1 MKGFLVICGEKI
13 PVDEV
18 NEYPDYTDFRID
30 FPIGKP
36 FSIINMKSG
45 EKLTHEEVVDRL
57 KTKTLQKDE
66 WILEVV

>member
-1 MKGFLVICGEKI
+1 
-13 PVDEV
+13 
-18 NEYPDYTDFRID
+18 
-30 FPIGKP
+30 
-36 FSIINMKSG
+36 MKSG

>member
-30 FPIGKP
+30 
-36 FSIINMKSG
+36 NMKSG